1 MAKPKIDLLLE
12 ITRWPEWQGLTALQK
27 DFFVKFFHKE
37 NIFLTGPAGTGKS
50 YTVNLLFKFLDS
62 KGMFYGKTATTGVA
76 ALNIGGTTVHSWS
89 GMGLA
94 DEHGMDLLNKVK
106 DNVKAR
112 KRIESSK
119 VLVIDE
125 VSMAKGELIE
135 KLDIVCQYIRDSDK
149 PFGGIQV
156 VFVGDFM
163 QLPPVFSHN
172 EEERFAFESQA
183 WLTSKITTIHL
194 TEIVRQHDEPHFAKF
209 LNDVRMGAVSDLS
222 VLSECV
228 GRKFPDDGIK
238 PVKLFCKNID
248 VNSHNEKELAKIAS
262 AERTYGA
269 NDEGAD
275 SWKLFFDKNCPA
287 PTHLRLKK
295 GAQVILLVNKDVEMG
310 LVNGSVGI
318 VQNLYDSSVE
328 VKFACGTVLVEYNNW
343 EVKQNEFDTLTGT
356 MKKVVLAKRRQIP
369 LKLAWALTIHKAQG
383 STLDR
388 AEIDIGEAFAAG
400 QVYVALSRVR
410 NLKSLSVKS
419 FSSNK
424 ITVNKKCLN
433 FYKEQ
438 ASVKPTE
445 SEFFNTHDD
454 T

>member
-1 MAKPKIDLLLE
+1 M
-12 ITRWPEWQGLTALQK
+12 
-27 DFFVKFFHKE
+27 
-37 NIFLTGPAGTGKS
+37 GT
-50 YTVNLLFKFLDS
+50 
-62 KGMFYGKTATTGVA
+62 
-76 ALNIGGTTVHSWS
+76 
-89 GMGLA
+89 
-94 DEHGMDLLNKVK
+94 
-106 DNVKAR
+106 
-112 KRIESSK
+112 
-119 VLVIDE
+119 
-125 VSMAKGELIE
+125 
-135 KLDIVCQYIRDSDK
+135 
-149 PFGGIQV
+149 
-156 VFVGDFM
+156 
-163 QLPPVFSHN
+163 
-172 EEERFAFESQA
+172 
-183 WLTSKITTIHL
+183 
-194 TEIVRQHDEPHFAKF
+194 
-209 LNDVRMGAVSDLS
+209 VSDLS
-222 VLSECV
+222 VLSECI

-269 NDEGAD
+269 SDEGAD

-328 VKFACGTVLVEYNNW
+328 VKFVCGTVLVEYNNW

-400 QVYVALSRVR
+400 QCYVALSRVR

-445 SEFFNTHDD
+445 SEFFKNDD
-454 T
+454 NA